1 MSHPTN
7 SGPEN
12 NDPIGDAPDADPEL
26 VRDGPVQRRRSAGA
40 VIAAV
45 AVVVVIVVLLV
56 VFL

>member
-45 AVVVVIVVLLV
+45 AVIVVLLV